1 MKNAYKIL
9 VEKPE
14 EKDHSEDLGVDRKII
29 LEWIL
34 GIHLTQDRDQ
44 WRTLVNAAMNLRVP

>member
-1 MKNAYKIL
+1 MIKPRRMPWAGHVAHIKKMRNAYKIL

-14 EKDHSEDLGVDRKII
+14 GKDHLEDLGVDNKIT

-34 GIHLTQDRDQ
+34 GK
-44 WRTLVNAAMNLRVP
+44 